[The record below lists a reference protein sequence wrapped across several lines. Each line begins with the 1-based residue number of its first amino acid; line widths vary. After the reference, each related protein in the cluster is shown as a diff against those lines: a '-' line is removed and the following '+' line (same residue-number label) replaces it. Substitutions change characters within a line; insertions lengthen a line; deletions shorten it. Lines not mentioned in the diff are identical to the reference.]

1 MKKYHLVVKPNAR
14 ASSVAVDSAGQLVVA
29 VRAPATDGKANQ
41 ELIAV
46 LAAYFQVPKSRVRL
60 IKGHTSRYKVV
71 ELLD

>member
-14 ASSVAVDSAGQLVVA
+14 TSSVSVNSDGQLVVA
-29 VRAPATDGKANQ
+29 VRAPATEGRANE

-46 LAAYFQVPKSRVRL
+46 LAAYFQVPKSRIQL
-60 IKGHTSRYKVV
+60 TKGHTSRYKVV